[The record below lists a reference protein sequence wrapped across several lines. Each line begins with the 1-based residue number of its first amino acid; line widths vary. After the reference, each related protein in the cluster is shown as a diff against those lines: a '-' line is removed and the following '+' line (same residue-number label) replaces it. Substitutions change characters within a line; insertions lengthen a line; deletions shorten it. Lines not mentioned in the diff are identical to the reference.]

1 MNGPHTVYFRGG
13 AQRTPGPL
21 PGINAPNAQEDLRMS
36 LTQQTK
42 DYLAFQC
49 SCNLGGKTI
58 LITGG
63 NSGIGYKTA
72 ELMLYLGGDV
82 ILACRSRERA
92 EAAQEALTAEYPG
105 RSVSV
110 MTLDLASFSSI
121 GCFADELKAHH
132 VDIHCFLNNAGVFHQ
147 PGQRTADGFEL
158 VMGTNYFGTYCLSEQ
173 VLPYLET
180 LGHPVT
186 YINTISIIHKTAQ
199 LDYSDFFCQRH
210 YGNFKIYAKSKL
222 ALARYTNFL
231 VQKYARTNMKICMN
245 HPGMSLTPIGLKA
258 YGKVVYKIGSAFGFL
273 LNSAEKSAL
282 SVPYILSHDV
292 VPGSVVGP
300 RGFLN
305 GWGYPSV
312 NKVSPRTLAGIDE
325 LLSFTQQELDRRNLS
340 WNYSG

>member
-1 MNGPHTVYFRGG
+1 
-13 AQRTPGPL
+13 
-21 PGINAPNAQEDLRMS
+21 
-36 LTQQTK
+36 
-42 DYLAFQC
+42 
-49 SCNLGGKTI
+49 
-58 LITGG
+58 
-63 NSGIGYKTA
+63 
-72 ELMLYLGGDV
+72 
-82 ILACRSRERA
+82 
-92 EAAQEALTAEYPG
+92 
-105 RSVSV
+105 

-132 VDIHCFLNNAGVFHQ
+132 VDIHCFLNNAGVFYQ

-186 YINTISIIHKTAQ
+186 YINTISIIHKTAK

-231 VQKYARTNMKICMN
+231 VQKYAGTNMKICMN

-305 GWGYPSV
+305 SWGYPSV
-312 NKVSPRTLAGIDE
+312 NKVSPRTLTGIDE

>member
-1 MNGPHTVYFRGG
+1 
-13 AQRTPGPL
+13 
-21 PGINAPNAQEDLRMS
+21 MS
-36 LTQQTK
+36 LTKQTK
-42 DYLAFQC
+42 DYLASQC
-49 SCNLGGKTI
+49 PCDLGGKTI

-72 ELMLYLGGDV
+72 ELMLYQGGNV
-82 ILACRSRERA
+82 ILACRNREKA
-92 EAAQEALTAEYPG
+92 EAARAALSAEYPG
-105 RSVSV
+105 RSVSGL
-110 MTLDLASFSSI
+110 TLDLASFSSI
-121 GCFADELKAHH
+121 GRFVHELKERRI
-132 VDIHCFLNNAGVFHQ
+132 DIDVFVNNAGVFHQ
-147 PGQRTADGFEL
+147 PGQHTADGFEL

-180 LGHPVT
+180 LNHPVT
-186 YINTISIIHKTAQ
+186 YINTISIIHKIAQ
-199 LDYSDFFCQRH
+199 LDDSDFFCEKH

-222 ALARYTNFL
+222 ALARYTNSL
-231 VQKYARTNMKICMN
+231 AQKYAGTNLNICMN

-258 YGKVVYKIGSAFGFL
+258 YGKTVYKIGCAFGFL

-312 NKVSPRTLAGIDE
+312 NKPSPRTKTGIDE
-325 LLSFTQQELDRRNLS
+325 LLSLTQHEIDRRNLS

>member
-1 MNGPHTVYFRGG
+1 
-13 AQRTPGPL
+13 
-21 PGINAPNAQEDLRMS
+21 MS

-42 DYLAFQC
+42 YYLASQC
-49 SCNLGGKTI
+49 LCDLGGKTI

-92 EAAQEALTAEYPG
+92 EAAQDALTAEYPG

-110 MTLDLASFSSI
+110 MTLDLASFASI
-121 GCFADELKAHH
+121 RRFADALKAHH

-186 YINTISIIHKTAQ
+186 YINTISIIHKTAK
-199 LDYSDFFCQRH
+199 LDYSDFFCEKN
-210 YGNFKIYAKSKL
+210 YGTFKIYAKSKL
-222 ALARYTNFL
+222 ALARYTNDL
-231 VQKYARTNMKICMN
+231 VRRYAGTNIKVCMN
-245 HPGMSLTPIGLKA
+245 HPGMSVTPIGLKA
-258 YGKVVYKIGSAFGFL
+258 YGAAVYKLGSAFGFL

-282 SVPYILSHDV
+282 ATAYILSHDIS
-292 VPGSVVGP
+292 PGSVVGP

-305 GWGYPSV
+305 GWGYPRV
-312 NKVSPRTLAGIDE
+312 NKVSPRTLTGIDE

>member
-1 MNGPHTVYFRGG
+1 
-13 AQRTPGPL
+13 
-21 PGINAPNAQEDLRMS
+21 MS

-42 DYLAFQC
+42 DYLASQC
-49 SCNLGGKTI
+49 PCDLGGKTI

-72 ELMLYLGGDV
+72 ELMLYQGGDV
-82 ILACRSRERA
+82 ILACRNREKA
-92 EAAQEALTAEYPG
+92 EAARAALSAEYPG
-105 RSVSV
+105 RSVSGL
-110 MTLDLASFSSI
+110 TLDLASFSSI
-121 GCFADELKAHH
+121 GRFAHELKERQ
-132 VDIHCFLNNAGVFHQ
+132 VDVDVFVNNAGVFHQ
-147 PGQRTADGFEL
+147 PGQHTADGFEL

-186 YINTISIIHKTAQ
+186 YINTISIIHKIAQ
-199 LDYSDFFCQRH
+199 LDDSDFFCEKH

-222 ALARYTNFL
+222 ALARYTNSL
-231 VQKYARTNMKICMN
+231 VQKYAGTNLNICMN

-258 YGKVVYKIGSAFGFL
+258 YGKTVYKFGSAFGFL

-312 NKVSPRTLAGIDE
+312 NKPSPRTKTGIDE
-325 LLSFTQQELDRRNLS
+325 LLSLTQQEIDRRDLS

>member
-1 MNGPHTVYFRGG
+1 
-13 AQRTPGPL
+13 
-21 PGINAPNAQEDLRMS
+21 MS
-36 LTQQTK
+36 LTKQTK
-42 DYLAFQC
+42 DYLASQC
-49 SCNLGGKTI
+49 PCDLGGKTI

-72 ELMLYLGGDV
+72 ELMLYQGGDV
-82 ILACRSRERA
+82 ILACRNREKA
-92 EAAQEALTAEYPG
+92 EAARAALSAEYPG
-105 RSVSV
+105 RSVSGL
-110 MTLDLASFSSI
+110 TLDLASFSSI
-121 GCFADELKAHH
+121 GRFAHELKERQ
-132 VDIHCFLNNAGVFHQ
+132 VDVDVFVNNAGVFHQ
-147 PGQRTADGFEL
+147 PGQHTADGFEL

-186 YINTISIIHKTAQ
+186 YINTISIIHKIAQ
-199 LDYSDFFCQRH
+199 LDDSDFFCEKH

-222 ALARYTNFL
+222 ALARYTNSL
-231 VQKYARTNMKICMN
+231 VQKYAGTNLNICMN

-258 YGKVVYKIGSAFGFL
+258 YGKTVYKFGSAFGFL

-312 NKVSPRTLAGIDE
+312 NKPSPRTKTGIDE
-325 LLSFTQQELDRRNLS
+325 LLSLTQQEIDRRDLS

>member
-1 MNGPHTVYFRGG
+1 
-13 AQRTPGPL
+13 
-21 PGINAPNAQEDLRMS
+21 MS

-42 DYLAFQC
+42 DYLAVQC
-49 SCNLGGKTI
+49 PCNLDGKTI

-231 VQKYARTNMKICMN
+231 VQKYAGTNMKICMN

-305 GWGYPSV
+305 SWGYPSV
-312 NKVSPRTLAGIDE
+312 NKVSPRTLTGIDE